1 MTVRGRRDFRRF
13 HRIFIVS
20 RLLLA
25 RSISISVLLGL
36 ILFGL
41 IDPKEDVLQ
50 EGRHLLFCGFPELP
64 FNGPEHDGE
73 RKEDNRRPGRSVVCC
88 GRQQRNR
95 RGLHL
100 PSSCTQGR
108 VQVCDR
114 QLRPGQVDERDM
126 QRCAHRGRG
135 QRRLRQST
143 LVELHDG
150 DDKQPS
156 DERDAHDRSQ
166 KLGRH
171 YFPS

>member
-13 HRIFIVS
+13 HRILIVS

-25 RSISISVLLGL
+25 RSISISVLLGPP
-36 ILFGL
+36 ILLGL
-41 IDPKEDVLQ
+41 IGPKEIHQ
-50 EGRHLLFCGFPELP
+50 EGCHFLLGSLPAPE
-64 FNGPEHDGE
+64 FNGSEHDGE